1 MNFIPLTSLPRTG
14 STLLLYVLNQ
24 NPIFEIGPDSEIGD
38 FLYHNKKFIKDNIHH
53 FQLPHQ
59 KVDVCFKEFCRK
71 GTEAWINQLIPPNKI
86 FVDKS
91 RHWLKDLDYHF
102 HLFPNNK
109 VLITIRDLR
118 GIVNSFE
125 KIHNASFYVD
135 RQEFHRDMDAH
146 IQFHRVSSIFD
157 LPYVREGLF
166 SLKELIDLRKRF
178 RNQIKICRYE
188 DLISNPHKFTSDIYS
203 FLELP
208 QFEHDFNSIKQG
220 SYYDNPYQPYGNH
233 KIRESISPEQQ
244 SFSEL
249 DDEAQ
254 SFIIN
259 KYYWYY
265 SEFYPEVIL

>member
-38 FLYHNKKFIKDNIHH
+38 FLYHNKKFIKKNIHH
-53 FQLPHQ
+53 FSVTTS

-71 GTEAWINQLIPPNKI
+71 GTEILDQSIDTSEQNICGQVKTLVKR
-86 FVDKS
+86 S
-91 RHWLKDLDYHF
+91 DYHF

-146 IQFHRVSSIFD
+146 MQFHRVSSIFD
-157 LPYVREGLF
+157 LSYVREGLF

-188 DLISNPHKFTSDIYS
+188 DLISNPHKLLQTSTV
-203 FLELP
+203 F
-208 QFEHDFNSIKQG
+208 
-220 SYYDNPYQPYGNH
+220 
-233 KIRESISPEQQ
+233 
-244 SFSEL
+244 
-249 DDEAQ
+249 
-254 SFIIN
+254 
-259 KYYWYY
+259 
-265 SEFYPEVIL
+265 